1 MIHQPTVQFSMLPQ
15 SILNE
20 LGIRE
25 GNGICSK
32 CCFFSLRCIMH
43 LQLQEQTVF
52 TGNEFLSPCCDFHCK
67 IMSLPNVAPPEA
79 WWLQLFNTVFQPCP
93 RCTENYILYCKWCA
107 PKYLHNYM
115 QWARNIRNDP
125 EQPQKSKYPT
135 SCLHTLHI
143 LFNFSSLSFFPF
155 PCSQTNSLWIA
166 RMVVD

>member
-1 MIHQPTVQFSMLPQ
+1 MSSGSERVTAFVR
-15 SILNE
+15 NVV
-20 LGIRE
+20 
-25 GNGICSK
+25 
-32 CCFFSLRCIMH
+32 FFFTLYNFNLH